1 MLFQSPQAYPAYKF
15 DYAVHDPHTGDIKNQ
30 WESRDGDVVKG
41 SYSLVEADGT
51 LRTVDYTADKHNGFN
66 AVVKK
71 SGHAHHPQQATHYG
85 YGGAAIVYSIKARLL
100 PPNQW
105 SRRTFVRIIKSG
117 LPTKYKLGTE
127 LRSTKVNLVVTAT
140 VVGGLLRVV
149 GVAGLLDD
157 SVEAVVLVCGVVHCP
172 QGPVSLHQTVRTL
185 DYVPIT

>member
-1 MLFQSPQAYPAYKF
+1 MKKGCKTSREKGGAKKEGRTRNRLTPVRRPVSARSSTERVAGVGSGGRLVLRQDYVFIVAIATIVAVHAYPGYHSYPHLAQSTGHVDHYTYPAYKF

-85 YGGAAIVYSIKARLL
+85 HGVY
-100 PPNQW
+100 
-105 SRRTFVRIIKSG
+105 
-117 LPTKYKLGTE
+117 
-127 LRSTKVNLVVTAT
+127 
-140 VVGGLLRVV
+140 
-149 GVAGLLDD
+149 
-157 SVEAVVLVCGVVHCP
+157 
-172 QGPVSLHQTVRTL
+172 
-185 DYVPIT
+185 

>member
-1 MLFQSPQAYPAYKF
+1 MCLVLKVFALLMVLLATVNAYPGFAPYYPEGSEHYEQNAYPAYKF

-85 YGGAAIVYSIKARLL
+85 HGSY
-100 PPNQW
+100 
-105 SRRTFVRIIKSG
+105 
-117 LPTKYKLGTE
+117 
-127 LRSTKVNLVVTAT
+127 
-140 VVGGLLRVV
+140 
-149 GVAGLLDD
+149 
-157 SVEAVVLVCGVVHCP
+157 
-172 QGPVSLHQTVRTL
+172 
-185 DYVPIT
+185 